1 MPSVS
6 LLAGMVANLD
16 THYNEEIMEIP
27 VFFVENSWIFVL
39 ILMF

>member
-16 THYNEEIMEIP
+16 THYNEEIMDTP
-27 VFFVENSWIFVL
+27 VFFVESSWIFVL
-39 ILMF
+39 ILIF